1 VTTIDRSLCSG
12 LCLGIAVATMVSH
25 HFLDSKA
32 LQVSRLR
39 MTSRTSEVQ
48 ASPSKLFDPVLVYS
62 TFIAG
67 TSLGVGG
74 AGGSGKGSILQGAT
88 TMFVDSSGDAYVAGA
103 TSAADFPVTPGV
115 VQTTNAQQNQVGF
128 LSKISPTGATLIFS
142 TYLDGMGAAASIA
155 IDPTGDIYIVGVAPP
170 PNTQNSTELPLP
182 IPSGTIPFQSSP
194 KGISIVKL
202 NSSATAILNAT
213 YFGGSG
219 TDTVTGLAVDA
230 SGVYLAGTTTSNDFP
245 TKNPLQAGLGTR
257 GGNYFVA
264 KLNTSLSAL
273 IYSTY
278 LGGNSTTGFAGT
290 PSGTLSHGISIDG
303 AGNAYVVG
311 GATAGFPTTSGAL
324 QATCSAVAI
333 CAFLSKLNAA
343 GSSLTYSTYIDAN
356 LAEAVAVDTFQNVYF
371 AGGGAS
377 AVFPEVNAFQSC
389 GLTGSSNGFVS
400 EINAAGT
407 LTFSTCLGQASGS
420 LPEPGITDLVLGS
433 SGNIYVLGGG
443 AVNLP
448 LMNPIQ
454 SHLGSTNL
462 FVAEI
467 NPTTPALVFSSL
479 IDAGPLNL
487 QNFPTSIGVDSSGD
501 VFAAGLSTN
510 FNGGEGLP
518 PTFPVF
524 NALQPIAPVSNSPCT
539 RCTVSDGFVMKI
551 APTNAPAAA
560 IVNTVLFG
568 LPQVVGTS
576 SAAQNVT
583 VLDMGSSPLTI
594 SNATVTGDFSIQ
606 NNCGVGPVAAAG
618 GTCTIAVVFTP
629 TVQGTRN
636 GVLTIND
643 SSAGS
648 PHTVLLSGQGV
659 QQSVTI
665 SPGSIAFGSQLVNS
679 SNATTY
685 GVTVTNPE
693 PIALQISQ
701 IQITGPFSETNN
713 CGSAVAANGNCAIT
727 ISFSPTVAGPATG
740 ILTITDGAASGPQM
754 VLLTGTGVPSLNLTT
769 APPATVT
776 AGQNATYS
784 LSIGGAGESGTA
796 ALGCTVAPAGPACS
810 VPATVSVNGTTA
822 TTFVATATTMLRTQ
836 GVWYPHGFSVPSLPW
851 VVAMIAVL
859 ALLSMAMSQ
868 ARCRLRSLPL
878 VALLA
883 CACGGGS
890 TTTTTTP
897 VGTRAGTYTIT
908 VKATL
913 GNDGQSQKLTLIV
926 K

>member
-1 VTTIDRSLCSG
+1 
-12 LCLGIAVATMVSH
+12 M
-25 HFLDSKA
+25 
-32 LQVSRLR
+32 
-39 MTSRTSEVQ
+39 
-48 ASPSKLFDPVLVYS
+48 
-62 TFIAG
+62 
-67 TSLGVGG
+67 
-74 AGGSGKGSILQGAT
+74 
-88 TMFVDSSGDAYVAGA
+88 
-103 TSAADFPVTPGV
+103 
-115 VQTTNAQQNQVGF
+115 
-128 LSKISPTGATLIFS
+128 
-142 TYLDGMGAAASIA
+142 
-155 IDPTGDIYIVGVAPP
+155 
-170 PNTQNSTELPLP
+170 
-182 IPSGTIPFQSSP
+182 
-194 KGISIVKL
+194 
-202 NSSATAILNAT
+202 
-213 YFGGSG
+213 
-219 TDTVTGLAVDA
+219 
-230 SGVYLAGTTTSNDFP
+230 
-245 TKNPLQAGLGTR
+245 
-257 GGNYFVA
+257 
-264 KLNTSLSAL
+264 
-273 IYSTY
+273 
-278 LGGNSTTGFAGT
+278 
-290 PSGTLSHGISIDG
+290 
-303 AGNAYVVG
+303 
-311 GATAGFPTTSGAL
+311 
-324 QATCSAVAI
+324 
-333 CAFLSKLNAA
+333 
-343 GSSLTYSTYIDAN
+343 
-356 LAEAVAVDTFQNVYF
+356 
-371 AGGGAS
+371 
-377 AVFPEVNAFQSC
+377 
-389 GLTGSSNGFVS
+389 
-400 EINAAGT
+400 
-407 LTFSTCLGQASGS
+407 
-420 LPEPGITDLVLGS
+420 
-433 SGNIYVLGGG
+433 
-443 AVNLP
+443 NLP
-448 LMNPIQ
+448 LINPIQ

-467 NPTTPALVFSSL
+467 NPTKPALVFSSL
-479 IDAGPLNL
+479 IDAGLFNL
-487 QNFPTSIGVDSSGD
+487 QNFPMSIGVDSSGD

-560 IVNTVLFG
+560 IVNTVLFA
-568 LPQVVGTS
+568 LPQIVGTS

-594 SNATVTGDFSIQ
+594 SNATVTDDFSIQ
-606 NNCGVGPVAAAG
+606 NNCGAGPVAAAG
-618 GTCTIAVVFTP
+618 GTCSIAVVFTP

-679 SNATTY
+679 TGATTY

-727 ISFSPTVAGPATG
+727 MSFTPTAAGPATG
-740 ILTITDGAASGPQM
+740 ILTITDGAASSPQM
-754 VLLTGTGVPSLNLTT
+754 VSLAGTAVPSLNLTI

-776 AGQNATYS
+776 AGQSATYS

-810 VPATVSVNGTTA
+810 VPPTVSVNGTTA

-836 GVWYPHGFSVPSLPW
+836 GVWYPHGFSLPSLPW

-859 ALLSMAMSQ
+859 ALLSMTMSQ
-868 ARCRLRSLPL
+868 ARWRLRSLPL
-878 VALLA
+878 IALLA

-897 VGTRAGTYTIT
+897 IGTQAGTYTIT

-913 GNDGQSQKLTLIV
+913 GNDSQSKKLTLMV

>member
-1 VTTIDRSLCSG
+1 
-12 LCLGIAVATMVSH
+12 
-25 HFLDSKA
+25 
-32 LQVSRLR
+32 
-39 MTSRTSEVQ
+39 
-48 ASPSKLFDPVLVYS
+48 
-62 TFIAG
+62 
-67 TSLGVGG
+67 
-74 AGGSGKGSILQGAT
+74 
-88 TMFVDSSGDAYVAGA
+88 MFVDSSGNAFVAGA

-128 LSKISPTGATLIFS
+128 LSKISPTGVALIFS
-142 TYLDGMGAAASIA
+142 TYLDGMGTAASIA
-155 IDPTGDIYIVGVAPP
+155 VDATGNIYIAGVAPP

-182 IPSGTIPFQSSP
+182 IPSGTTPFQSSP
-194 KGISIVKL
+194 KGISIMEL

-245 TKNPLQAGLGTR
+245 TKNPLQAGLGTG

-278 LGGNSTTGFAGT
+278 LGGNSAAAFAGT
-290 PSGTLSHGISIDG
+290 PSTTLSHGIAIDG
-303 AGNAYVVG
+303 SGNAYVVG
-311 GATAGFPTTSGAL
+311 GASAGYPTTSGAV
-324 QATCSAVAI
+324 QTTCSPSAI

-356 LAEAVAVDTFQNVYF
+356 LAEAVAVDSSQNVYF

-377 AVFPEVNAFQSC
+377 TGFPEVSPLQSC
-389 GLTGSSNGFVS
+389 GSAGSFNGFVS

-407 LTFSTCLGQASGS
+407 LTFSTCLGQASS
-420 LPEPGITDLVLGS
+420 FLPELGITDLVLGS
-433 SGNIYVLGGG
+433 SANIYVIGSG

-448 LMNPIQ
+448 LINPIQ
-454 SHLGSTNL
+454 SHLGNTNL

-467 NPTTPALVFSSL
+467 NPTTPTLVFSSL
-479 IDAGPLNL
+479 IDVGPLNL

-501 VFAAGLSTN
+501 IFAAGFSTN

-518 PTFPVF
+518 PAFPVF
-524 NALQPIAPVSNSPCT
+524 NALQPVAPVSNSPCT

-560 IVNTVLFG
+560 IVNTVLFA
-568 LPQVVGTS
+568 LPQIVGTS

-594 SNATVTGDFSIQ
+594 SNAAVTGDFSIQ
-606 NNCGVGPVAAAG
+606 NNCGAAPVAAAG
-618 GTCTIAVVFTP
+618 GSCTIAVVFTP

-648 PHTVLLSGQGV
+648 PHTVQLSGQGV
-659 QQSVTI
+659 QQSATI
-665 SPGSIAFGSQLVNS
+665 SPGSVAFGSQLVNS
-679 SNATTY
+679 TDATTY
-685 GVTVTNPE
+685 GVAVTNPE

-713 CGSAVAANGNCAIT
+713 CGSMVAANGNCAIT
-727 ISFSPTVAGPATG
+727 ISFTPIAAGPATG
-740 ILTITDGAASGPQM
+740 TLTITDGAANSPQT
-754 VLLTGTGVPSLNLTT
+754 VSLTGTGTPSLNLTT

-776 AGQNATYS
+776 AGQSTMYS
-784 LSIGGAGESGTA
+784 LSIGGAGESGSA
-796 ALGCTVAPAGPACS
+796 ALSCSVAPAGAACS

-822 TTFVATATTMLRTQ
+822 TTFVATATTILRTQ
-836 GVWYPHGFSVPSLPW
+836 GVWYPHAFSKPPSLW
-851 VVAMIAVL
+851 AVAMIAVL
-859 ALLSMAMSQ
+859 ALLSMTMSQ
-868 ARCRLRSLPL
+868 ARWRLRSLPFI
-878 VALLA
+878 ALLA

-890 TTTTTTP
+890 TTTTP
-897 VGTRAGTYTIT
+897 IGTQAGTYTIT
-908 VKATL
+908 VTATL
-913 GNDGQSQKLTLIV
+913 GNDIQSQKLTLIV